1 MLPLILQLLIL
12 AAPAPKTVAVL
23 NFDNNSGRSDYE
35 HVGKGLAAMMISD
48 LGGVPALQLVER
60 EKMESILKEQSL
72 QRSSLFDSTTA
83 VRTGKLIGA
92 EYIVVGSFAAVQPS
106 MRIDT
111 RVIRVETGEIVKTA
125 RVTGKEDKF
134 FDLQQKLAKEL
145 IDGLEVALSPEEREK
160 LRLRQE
166 ANRVDELQTVALYSN
181 ALQAYDGGDY
191 ATAVERMVPVMQK
204 AGGATVVQLTY
215 AEAKKRASEKVK
227 TQATEKVKA
236 GLRGLIKR
244 PQ

>member
-1 MLPLILQLLIL
+1 MLPILLQLLIL

-60 EKMESILKEQSL
+60 EKMEALLKEQSL

-145 IDGLEVALSPEEREK
+145 IDGLEVALSPEAREK

-227 TQATEKVKA
+227 TQATE
-236 GLRGLIKR
+236 
-244 PQ
+244 

>member
-1 MLPLILQLLIL
+1 MLPILLQLLIL
-12 AAPAPKTVAVL
+12 TAPAPKTVAVL

-60 EKMESILKEQSL
+60 EKMEAILKEQSL
-72 QRSSLFDSTTA
+72 QQSSLFDSTTA

-215 AEAKKRASEKVK
+215 AEAKKRASEKMK
-227 TQATEKVKA
+227 AQATDKVKA

-244 PQ
+244 P

>member
-1 MLPLILQLLIL
+1 MLPILLQLLIL

-60 EKMESILKEQSL
+60 EKMEALLKEQSL
-72 QRSSLFDSTTA
+72 QQSSLFDSTTA

-204 AGGATVVQLTY
+204 AGGATIVQLTY

-227 TQATEKVKA
+227 AQAKDKVKA

-244 PQ
+244 P